1 MAHPITFKPKP
12 VDPQLELMKLV
23 ESAPREHA
31 VALLALW
38 DTLQTAHDKGIL
50 DLAKGLIGGKDI
62 ITGKLAEAANLP
74 ESVAAIRNGMAMA
87 RILGSLD
94 PEMLQRMAK
103 AMGGNPVQAEEQR
116 QHKAEEEGRGS
127 HEEPEKEEKPPS
139 LWRIF
144 RTATSAD
151 GRRGIGYTLGLLTA
165 LGRAQRGGDK

>member
-23 ESAPREHA
+23 ETAPREHA

-38 DTLQTAHDKGIL
+38 DMLQVAHDQGIL

-74 ESVAAIRNGMAMA
+74 ESVAAIRNGMALA
-87 RILGSLD
+87 RVLGSLD
-94 PEMLQRMAK
+94 ADMLQRMAK
-103 AMGGNPVQAEEQR
+103 ALGGNPKEAQEQAEM
-116 QHKAEEEGRGS
+116 KAAENRRPV
-127 HEEPEKEEKPPS
+127 HAEPKKEEKPPS
-139 LWRIF
+139 LWRIV

-151 GRRGIGYTLGLLTA
+151 ARRGIGFTLGLLTA
-165 LGRAQRGGDK
+165 LGRAQRGDE